1 MLFQDGVF
9 SAELG
14 PSELLYLLN
23 DYTDKINH
31 MLSPT
36 TKRISFLKTA
46 NQNIGFEYI
55 DHFNPVLIAKN
66 SVKLLPYLCN
76 DLEKTME
83 YIHVSSFICL

>member
-1 MLFQDGVF
+1 MFQDGEF

-14 PSELLYLLN
+14 PGELLYLLN
-23 DYTDKINH
+23 DYADKINH

-36 TKRISFLKTA
+36 AKRISFLKTA
-46 NQNIGFEYI
+46 NHNIGFEYI

-76 DLEKTME
+76 YLEKIME
-83 YIHVSSFICL
+83 YIHVSNFTCL

>member
-1 MLFQDGVF
+1 MFQDGEF

-36 TKRISFLKTA
+36 AKRISFLKTA

-66 SVKLLPYLCN
+66 SIKLIPYLCN
-76 DLEKTME
+76 YLEKIME
-83 YIHVSSFICL
+83 YIHVSIFIYL